1 MASRVI
7 YLVVRVEINNTS
19 KEEITDEDV
28 KTITSEVDYEFKDLQ
43 DFKLETEIYSQI
55 SPDQL

>member
-19 KEEITDEDV
+19 KKEITDEDV

>member
-7 YLVVRVEINNTS
+7 YLAVRVEINNTS

-28 KTITSEVDYEFKDLQ
+28 KTITSEVDYEFKDLR
-43 DFKLETEIYSQI
+43 DFKLETEIYSLI

>member
-1 MASRVI
+1 MVSRVI
-7 YLVVRVEINNTS
+7 YLAVRVEINNTS

-28 KTITSEVDYEFKDLQ
+28 KTITSEVDYEFKDMR
-43 DFKLETEIYSQI
+43 DFKLETEIYSLI